1 MSNAWVLCPHSSAAP
16 ASRCG
21 AHRPGSPGRCPWG
34 TSAETCPNAWGNA
47 TKAGKHMGKITQHI
61 IYGYIYIHTYVDIYI
76 YVDVYITRVHVCE
89 ANFLQKQF
97 FFGNCLIAL
106 LLRLAPQQCTKP
118 QTSTNGGHEWEEDV
132 RCHGG
137 APESR
142 NVWVCLLLRGTTLE
156 T

>member
-1 MSNAWVLCPHSSAAP
+1 MRIVQDHQDAVLGGPRPKHVQTLGEMQP
-16 ASRCG
+16 KLGNTWEKSR
-21 AHRPGSPGRCPWG
+21 S
-34 TSAETCPNAWGNA
+34 
-47 TKAGKHMGKITQHI
+47 IL
-61 IYGYIYIHTYVDIYI
+61 YVDIYI

-89 ANFLQKQF
+89 ANFLQKKF
-97 FFGNCLIAL
+97 FCGNCLIAL
-106 LLRLAPQQCTKP
+106 LLRLAAQQCTKP